1 LEVEGDVAPMPATAP
16 EPRRSARLR
25 SVHDVLLLDSDDP
38 ATYQDAMGSTDSESW
53 FGAMRSEFKSM
64 DDNLVWNLVD
74 LPDGSRA
81 VECKWVFKKKI
92 VIDGNVYVY
101 KARLIAKGFQ
111 QVQGVDYVETFSII
125 AMLKSVNVMLALAA
139 YFDWEIWQMDVKM
152 ALLSGNLSKTL
163 CSSMTDERDRMSKI
177 PYASAIGSVMYVMM
191 CNRPD
196 VAYAL
201 SVTSRYPAYPGQN
214 HWQQ

>member
-1 LEVEGDVAPMPATAP
+1 
-16 EPRRSARLR
+16 
-25 SVHDVLLLDSDDP
+25 
-38 ATYQDAMGSTDSESW
+38 
-53 FGAMRSEFKSM
+53 
-64 DDNLVWNLVD
+64 
-74 LPDGSRA
+74 
-81 VECKWVFKKKI
+81 
-92 VIDGNVYVY
+92 
-101 KARLIAKGFQ
+101 
-111 QVQGVDYVETFSII
+111 
-125 AMLKSVNVMLALAA
+125 MLKSIRIILAIAA
-139 YFDWEIWQMDVKM
+139 YFDYEIWQMDVKM